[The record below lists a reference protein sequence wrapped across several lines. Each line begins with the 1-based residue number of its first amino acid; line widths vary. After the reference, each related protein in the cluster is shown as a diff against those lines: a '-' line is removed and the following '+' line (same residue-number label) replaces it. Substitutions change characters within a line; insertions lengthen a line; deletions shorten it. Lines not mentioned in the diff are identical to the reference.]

1 MSKFEK
7 CKFCMAYDDFE
18 GCRAMFPESDKSC
31 FDPNNDKIMETA
43 KKLGISIADVVALI
57 SISK

>member
-18 GCRAMFPESDKSC
+18 GCRTLFQSSDKSC
-31 FDPNNDKIMETA
+31 FKPNNDKIIETA
-43 KKLGISIADVVALI
+43 KELNMSIADLVALI
-57 SISK
+57 SIN

>member
-1 MSKFEK
+1 
-7 CKFCMAYDDFE
+7 MAYDDFE